1 VRYLLNEALL
11 RLIKP
16 AIALFLGLLIYW
28 VATGILEEPGSV
40 LLLLVSWL
48 SAAALIG
55 LLETGVI

>member
-1 VRYLLNEALL
+1 VRYLINEALL

-16 AIALFLGLLIYW
+16 ATALLLGLLIYW
-28 VATGILEEPGSV
+28 IATGILGEPDSV

-48 SAAALIG
+48 SAAALIV